1 MDGGAEDGV
10 VVSPGSPH
18 PESEP
23 LPLGVAI
30 GVDDGVV
37 VPGAVG
43 VGVYVGGTTDPGAD
57 GVPDNVGS
65 GTDPGEEGTRLGV
78 FDDVGGE
85 LVGEEGTRLGV
96 LDGVAGELVGEEPP
110 EVVVAFPVTSCA
122 ASAQNATN
130 KLTY

>member
-78 FDDVGGE
+78 LDDVG
-85 LVGEEGTRLGV
+85 
-96 LDGVAGELVGEEPP
+96 GELVGEEPP